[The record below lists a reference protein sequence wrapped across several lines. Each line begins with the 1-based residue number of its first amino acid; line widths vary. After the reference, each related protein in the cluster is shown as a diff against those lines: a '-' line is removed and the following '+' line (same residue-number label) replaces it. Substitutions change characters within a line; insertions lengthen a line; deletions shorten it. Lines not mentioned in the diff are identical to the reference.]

1 MMESEAA
8 SRQVDASSAGNEPEE
23 SVRDVKD
30 IPGPGIGRS
39 GQPSR
44 SCFTLELCCGSA
56 GLSAQLRKVGFT
68 TVAVDHSSNQH
79 TPKVAC
85 LNLDLTKPSSWEIL
99 RNLAQERR
107 VIYVHIAPPC
117 GTATRARDRPVP
129 LKLRQRGAPNPK
141 PLRSPQHPEGLP
153 DLKGINAAKVKSA
166 NAIYEAAAEFLDFC
180 HGLGIWFTCENPTRS
195 YMWQTRWSR
204 KLRKLNGVQPV
215 DFQACMHGSTRDK
228 WSTWLTNIPEL
239 QVLRFD

>member
-1 MMESEAA
+1 MESEAA
-8 SRQVDASSAGNEPEE
+8 SSQVGASSAGHRPEE
-23 SVRDVKD
+23 SVRDVED

-56 GLSAQLRKVGFT
+56 GLSAQLRKVGFS

-85 LNLDLTKPSSWEIL
+85 LNLDLTKSSSWEIL
-99 RNLAQERR
+99 KRMAAERQ
-107 VIYVHIAPPC
+107 VIYVHAAPPC
-117 GTATRARDRPVP
+117 GTATRARDKPVP
-129 LKLRQRGAPNPK
+129 LKLRKRGAPNPR
-141 PLRSPQHPEGLP
+141 PLRSLQHPEGLP

-166 NAIYEAAAEFLDFC
+166 NEIYSATAEFLGYC
-180 HGLGIWFTCENPTRS
+180 HKVGIWFTCENPTRS
-195 YMWQTRWSR
+195 YMWLTRWFT
-204 KLRKLNGVQPV
+204 KLRKLSGVEPV

-228 WSTWLTNIPEL
+228 WSTWLTNMPEL
-239 QVLRFD
+239 GVLCI